1 MSYRVILTLTLIVG
15 FAPFT
20 FAEEVQASPS
30 NIEKQDQ
37 GSEEIQV
44 ALEMHCLTI
53 PEEIQVTLK
62 MHLLTIPLEMHL
74 TIPEEALGYFQKCK
88 LNLPVMHS
96 KTIFN
101 KELLHSLLE
110 AVQNDP
116 LGYVSWIPTPKLP
129 NGKETQASASTATV
143 NTDSL
148 ETFQTTAIETFQA
161 TLSEKDQ
168 TVELRLTFRKDKD
181 GKEWHPAMS
190 VAIPLGSSLLIHAA
204 CSGQTTAFGS
214 GRGDWVDNLF
224 SLGATVEK
232 DSGIY
237 LLVTPRISSDSGVL
251 ILTPPRPLTVN
262 RQGIGLA

>member
-1 MSYRVILTLTLIVG
+1 MIYRVILTLTLIAG
-15 FAPFT
+15 FAHFT

-30 NIEKQDQ
+30 NGEKQDQ
-37 GSEEIQV
+37 GSAEIQ
-44 ALEMHCLTI
+44 ATLEMHCLRI
-53 PEEIQVTLK
+53 PEKIQVTLK
-62 MHLLTIPLEMHL
+62 MHCLTIPA
-74 TIPEEALGYFQKCK
+74 EALGHFQKSK
-88 LNLPVMHS
+88 LNLPAMHS
-96 KTIFN
+96 KTVSN
-101 KELLHSLLE
+101 KEQSHSLLE
-110 AVQNDP
+110 AVRSDP
-116 LGYVSWIPTPKLP
+116 LGYVGWIPTPKLP

-181 GKEWHPAMS
+181 GNEWLPAMS
-190 VAIPLGSSLLIHAA
+190 ATIPLGSSLLIHAA

-224 SLGATVEK
+224 SVGATVEK

-237 LLVTPRISSDSGVL
+237 LLVTPQIAHPEQEPLGVK
-251 ILTPPRPLTVN
+251 
-262 RQGIGLA
+262 